1 MNFIYDLKTTSDYLL
16 DRRIAQ
22 LSQLQLFSNG
32 VHEKKNHK
40 KIENK
45 KNVTMLK
52 KSMHK
57 LVDKIVRID

>member
-1 MNFIYDLKTTSDYLL
+1 MNFIYDSKATSKCFLV
-16 DRRIAQ
+16 RRITQ

-52 KSMHK
+52 KSVHK